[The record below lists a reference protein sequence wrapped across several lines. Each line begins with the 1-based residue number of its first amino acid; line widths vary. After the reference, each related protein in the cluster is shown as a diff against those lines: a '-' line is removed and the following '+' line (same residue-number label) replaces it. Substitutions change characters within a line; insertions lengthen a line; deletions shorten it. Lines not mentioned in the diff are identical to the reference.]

1 VWDSWFVWFLGD
13 DRIVSGQ
20 EMHIKEI
27 YTEWILAFG
36 RFLVVLSKHVFSEYL
51 NPKFQSFESVK
62 STFVGKLYIHRGKNA
77 QVIVNLVVIAVM
89 VLGVVLGPTLVS
101 NDSQAQAV
109 LSGAFNNKFAFA
121 QEGLGTG
128 GPEGEF
134 EFDADNVLID
144 PMTQVSEKPRAEV
157 FEYTVEDG
165 DTLAAIAKKF
175 GVNTDSILWLN
186 KGVSEKKL
194 KPGTALKIPP
204 VTGVMHTV
212 KNGETVY
219 SIAKRYNVSAQA
231 IVDFPFNE
239 FSNDE
244 TFALAIGQSVVVP
257 DGEMPDEPILSP
269 RNNLANVTT
278 PNAGAVSA
286 TGKWL
291 WPAAG
296 SISQGYR
303 PWHKAVDIANR
314 SGGPILAADAG
325 TVIVSG
331 WPDNSGYGN
340 RVILDHGNG
349 YKTLY
354 AHMSKLAVKAGQTV
368 KRGDKLGDM
377 GSTGRS
383 TGTHLHFEIR
393 TAKGNADPVAAL
405 K

>member
-1 VWDSWFVWFLGD
+1 MS
-13 DRIVSGQ
+13 
-20 EMHIKEI
+20 IKHF
-27 YTEWILAFG
+27 YREWVGSFG
-36 RFLVVLSKHVFSEYL
+36 RFLVLLGKHVFSDYL
-51 NPKFQSFESVK
+51 HPRLSKFESLK
-62 STFVGKLYIHRGKNA
+62 SVFVGKLYVQRGKNA
-77 QVIVNLVVIAVM
+77 QVIVNLVVITVM
-89 VLGVVLGPTLVS
+89 VLGVVLGPSLVT

-109 LSGAFNNKFAFA
+109 LSGAFNSKFAFA
-121 QEGLGTG
+121 QESLGTG
-128 GPEGEF
+128 GPVGEA
-134 EFDADNVLID
+134 EFDNNNVLID
-144 PMTQVSEKPRAEV
+144 PMTQVSEKPRAEIL
-157 FEYTVEDG
+157 EYKVEDG
-165 DTLAAIAKKF
+165 DTLAGIAKKF
-175 GVNTDSILWLN
+175 GVDTDSILWLN
-186 KGVSEKKL
+186 KGVSEKRL
-194 KPGTALKIPP
+194 KSGTSLKIPP
-204 VTGVMHTV
+204 VTGVIHTV
-212 KNGETVY
+212 RTGETIY
-219 SIAKRYNVSAQA
+219 SIAKKYNVSAQA

-244 TFALAIGQSVVVP
+244 TFALAIGQTVVVP
-257 DGEMPDEPILSP
+257 DGEMPDEPISSP
-269 RNNLANVTT
+269 RNNIANVLT

-296 SISQGYR
+296 TITQYFK
-303 PWHKAVDIANR
+303 PWHKAIDIANR

-331 WPDNSGYGN
+331 WPDNTGYGN
-340 RVILDHGNG
+340 RVIIDHGNG

-354 AHMSKLAVKAGQTV
+354 AHMSKLAVKVGQTV

>member
-1 VWDSWFVWFLGD
+1 M
-13 DRIVSGQ
+13 Q
-20 EMHIKEI
+20 IKVI

-36 RFLVVLSKHVFSEYL
+36 RFLVLLGKHIFFEYL
-51 NPKFQSFESVK
+51 NPKFQSFESIK
-62 STFVGKLYIHRGKNA
+62 SSFVGKLYVQRGKNA
-77 QVIVNLVVIAVM
+77 QVIVNLVVITVM
-89 VLGVVLGPTLVS
+89 VLGVVLGPTLVT

-109 LSGAFNNKFAFA
+109 LSGAFNNKFVFA

-134 EFDADNVLID
+134 VFDADNVLID

-175 GVNTDSILWLN
+175 GVDTDSILWIN
-186 KGVSEKKL
+186 KGVSEKRL

-204 VTGVMHTV
+204 VTGVVHTV
-212 KNGETVY
+212 KSGETVY

-244 TFALAIGQSVVVP
+244 TFALAIGQTVVVP
-257 DGEMPDEPILSP
+257 DGEMPDEIISSP
-269 RNNLANVTT
+269 RNNIANVTT

-296 SISQGYR
+296 SITQGYR